1 MADKRE
7 RDAAYFT
14 LLRARKELD
23 DLRRH
28 SEWLVDEQRRVR
40 RFQAESAAAADTI
53 PARLRRPLGTV
64 DSALSEAFEAR
75 LGVLDDEIAKMP
87 ARIED
92 AEAFVVECEAEQEAL
107 RR

>member
-53 PARLRRPLGTV
+53 PARLRRPLGAV
-64 DSALSEAFEAR
+64 DSALTEAFEAR
-75 LGVLDDEIAKMP
+75 LGVLEDEIAKMP

>member
-53 PARLRRPLGTV
+53 PARLRRPLGPV
-64 DSALSEAFEAR
+64 DTALAETFEAR
-75 LGVLDDEIAKMP
+75 LGVLADEIAKMP

>member
-28 SEWLVDEQRRVR
+28 SEWLVEEQRRIR

-53 PARLRRPLGTV
+53 PARLRRPLGAV
-64 DSALSEAFEAR
+64 DTAMSESFEAR
-75 LGVLDDEIAKMP
+75 LGVLADETAKMP
-87 ARIED
+87 VRIEN
-92 AEAFVVECEAEQEAL
+92 AEAFVAECEAEQEAL